1 MKLAQGQRTFVITTG
16 GTTTVTALVYQ
27 QGNKLSIGT
36 EVYTWSDTAEMYL
49 ADHVAAGI
57 DPHSDG
63 TLVGYTGTPPNVYA
77 YGGTWS

>member
-1 MKLAQGQRTFVITTG
+1 MKLAQGQHTFTITTG

-27 QGNKLSIGT
+27 QGGKLSIGS
-36 EVYTWSDTAEMYL
+36 EVYTWNESAEMYL

-63 TLVGYTGTPPNVYA
+63 TLTGYTGTSPNVYT
-77 YGGTWS
+77 YGGTWT